1 MLPFRRF
8 YGFESWLDHDAGH
21 AQSSLIKKAVE
32 LDGARSKTERK
43 STEACKSHREAER
56 RRRQRINSH
65 LSTLRTLLPNAAK
78 GGKFKLCVG
87 EREMSDHELL
97 ASGESIKERESDDVV
112 CGDSS
117 SSSRSAQPGS
127 VRSEAWPFP
136 GECDEVTV
144 SYCDGEDGEP
154 KRVKATVCCGDRTGL
169 NRDVSQAIR
178 SVRAKAVRAEMM
190 TVGGRTKS
198 VVVVEWE
205 KEEEEVGALER
216 ALKAVVENRALV
228 GFGMGPVI
236 LGQKRG
242 RDCCASPSSEVD
254 SDFLLRNGSFC

>member
-1 MLPFRRF
+1 ML
-8 YGFESWLDHDAGH
+8 GG
-21 AQSSLIKKAVE
+21 
-32 LDGARSKTERK
+32 
-43 STEACKSHREAER
+43 
-56 RRRQRINSH
+56 QR
-65 LSTLRTLLPNAAK
+65 
-78 GGKFKLCVG
+78 GKFKHRVVLQSDKASLLG
-87 EREMSDHELL
+87 EVVEHVKRLRKQ
-97 ASGESIKERESDDVV
+97 ADDVAR
-112 CGDSS
+112 GDSS

-136 GECDEVTV
+136 GECDEATV
-144 SYCDGEDGEP
+144 SFCDGGEP
-154 KRVKATVCCGDRTGL
+154 KRVKATVCCEDRAGL
-169 NRDVSQAIR
+169 NRDVGQVIR
-178 SVRAKAVRAEMM
+178 SVRAKPVRAETM

>member
-1 MLPFRRF
+1 MV
-8 YGFESWLDHDAGH
+8 GG
-21 AQSSLIKKAVE
+21 Q
-32 LDGARSKTERK
+32 
-43 STEACKSHREAER
+43 
-56 RRRQRINSH
+56 
-65 LSTLRTLLPNAAK
+65 
-78 GGKFKLCVG
+78 GGKFKLCVVLQSDKASLLG
-87 EREMSDHELL
+87 EVVEHVKRLRKQ
-97 ASGESIKERESDDVV
+97 ADDVAR
-112 CGDSS
+112 GDSY
-117 SSSRSAQPGS
+117 SSRSGEPGS